1 MGGRSPPSRLQPARQ
16 RAAGAGPRGAAP
28 APARSPSAAAHRAD
42 GPASPRPARDPPRRD
57 AACARPA
64 QGGPDA
70 RRPADDLGLGC
81 SRPRARHV
89 GTVPRAAWSALPGA
103 GGRRGVLA
111 AAEQA
116 QAVRPAET
124 VHLTVVARGIDRDQ
138 EARLP
143 LLSTARA
150 NDFQGAR
157 YGANSVPRAST
168 RLRSGDR
175 EEPLL
180 SPRCAPRP
188 PHLLDHPY
196 HLLRGSTTR
205 GHLRRPSPPI
215 WASVAA
221 ALHGAPLGVGRGR
234 PCLATRPP

>member
-1 MGGRSPPSRLQPARQ
+1 MGGRSPPSRLRPARE
-16 RAAGAGPRGAAP
+16 RAAGAGPSVAAP
-28 APARSPSAAAHRAD
+28 APARSSRAAAHRAD

-64 QGGPDA
+64 RGGPDA
-70 RRPADDLGLGC
+70 RRPADDLGSGC
-81 SRPRARHV
+81 SRPRARRV
-89 GTVPRAAWSALPGA
+89 GTVRRAARSALPGT
-103 GGRRGVLA
+103 GCRRGVLA

-116 QAVRPAET
+116 QAMRPAET

-157 YGANSVPRAST
+157 YGANSVPRASA
-168 RLRSGDR
+168 RLRTGGR
-175 EEPLL
+175 AEPLL
-180 SPRCAPRP
+180 SRCCALRA

-196 HLLRGSTTR
+196 HPLRGSTTR
-205 GHLRRPSPPI
+205 GHLRRPSRPI
-215 WASVAA
+215 WAGVAA
-221 ALHGAPLGVGRGR
+221 ALHGARLGVGRGR
-234 PCLATRPP
+234 PCLATRRP